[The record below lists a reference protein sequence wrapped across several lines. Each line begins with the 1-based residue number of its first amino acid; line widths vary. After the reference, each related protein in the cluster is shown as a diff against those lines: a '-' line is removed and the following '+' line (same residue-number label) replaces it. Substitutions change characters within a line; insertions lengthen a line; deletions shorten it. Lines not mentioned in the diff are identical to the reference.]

1 MSGGF
6 ISLPVPRTRL
16 PYIVYRAQI
25 CHNNTLQVF
34 SSSNGSLSYR
44 VENYNLWVDC
54 DNLPAAAPDH
64 KDPLQPLGQHLQEL
78 KVGAVLVGACRLG
91 RARQIQDN

>member
-44 VENYNLWVDC
+44 VENYNLKEEFKTTQITQIPRLKETENWII
-54 DNLPAAAPDH
+54 
-64 KDPLQPLGQHLQEL
+64 KFLQTY
-78 KVGAVLVGACRLG
+78 R
-91 RARQIQDN
+91 